1 MRITLLG
8 DSIRQQYAPRV
19 IELLGERFEVFQPS
33 ENCRFAKHT
42 LRGLFDWANGMEGSE
57 IVHWNNG
64 HWDICDLYGDGS
76 FTSEQEYVENMLRIA
91 ELLKKR
97 HKKIIFATTT
107 PVRDANKYQK
117 NARTDRYNA
126 VIVPE
131 LEKRGIIINDLNA
144 ILRNDIDKYICED
157 NIHLTEAGIELCAL
171 QTAKYI
177 VAAQDRLSDTEK
189 SDLPAWG
196 SFGDGAPIL
205 I

>member
-1 MRITLLG
+1 MKITLLG
-8 DSIRQQYAPRV
+8 DSIRRQYAPRV
-19 IELLGERFEVFQPS
+19 IELLGERFEVFLPD
-33 ENCRFAKHT
+33 ENCRVAKHT
-42 LRGLFDWANGMEGSE
+42 LRGLFDWAGDMEGSE

-64 HWDICDLYGDGS
+64 LWDFCDLYGDGP
-76 FTSEQEYVENMLRIA
+76 FTSEEEYVENMLRIA
-91 ELLKKR
+91 RLLQTKHR
-97 HKKIIFATTT
+97 CVIFATTT

-117 NARTDRYNA
+117 NVRIDRYNA

-131 LEKRGIIINDLNA
+131 LAKMGIIINDLNA
-144 ILRNDIDKYICED
+144 LLRDDIEKYICED

-177 VAAQDRLSDTEK
+177 AAAKDRLPDAEQ

-196 SFGDGAPIL
+196 NLGDGAPVI